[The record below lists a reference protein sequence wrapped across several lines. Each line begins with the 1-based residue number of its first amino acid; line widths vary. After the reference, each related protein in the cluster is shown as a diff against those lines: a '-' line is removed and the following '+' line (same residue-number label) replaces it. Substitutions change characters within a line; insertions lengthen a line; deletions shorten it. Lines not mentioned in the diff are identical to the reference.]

1 MSVAENPVTDN
12 VERRRFELIDHGYT
26 SFADYQIGDGVIVIP
41 HVETPPALRGGGMAG
56 RLMQGVVEHA
66 RERGMKIVPVC
77 PYAAA
82 WLQRHPEHAD
92 LVA

>member
-1 MSVAENPVTDN
+1 VAEGDNPVTDN
-12 VERRRFELIDHGYT
+12 AARHRFELTEHGHVA
-26 SFADYQIGDGVIVIP
+26 FADYQLGDGVLVIP

-56 RLMQGVVEHA
+56 RLMQGIVDDV
-66 RERGMKIVPVC
+66 RERGLKIVPVC

-82 WLQRHPEHAD
+82 WLRRHPQHAD